1 MESVNDV
8 KEALSARSR
17 TATLDQLAS
26 EGRKRVRLIR
36 AEHVAAMITEAVHS
50 AIEQS
55 GLVGQD
61 EVDRLVEKSRQE
73 FRSILK
79 EREAEAARAQEVED
93 QLAAMQQRVAELEGD
108 AEGRAADQDRLAA
121 EAARATELRE
131 QLRSSVTEL
140 DQLREE
146 HEGLGRTLAELRAEH
161 DAVQAELAQ
170 LRAAPAST
178 PAPVATPPGMSPE
191 VMAMMLN
198 EIASLK
204 AQAMQRQTA
213 APAADTAGLSD
224 ALEKIAGSLND
235 RLDQFG
241 KKMGISSAVEAA
253 DVDFS
258 AMFAKADD
266 ARIESNMDAIQVK
279 QTSGG
284 GIGANLARLKKLKG
298 G

>member
-146 HEGLGRTLAELRAEH
+146 HEGLGRSLAELRAEH

-170 LRAAPAST
+170 LRAAPA
-178 PAPVATPPGMSPE
+178 PAAAPPGMSPE